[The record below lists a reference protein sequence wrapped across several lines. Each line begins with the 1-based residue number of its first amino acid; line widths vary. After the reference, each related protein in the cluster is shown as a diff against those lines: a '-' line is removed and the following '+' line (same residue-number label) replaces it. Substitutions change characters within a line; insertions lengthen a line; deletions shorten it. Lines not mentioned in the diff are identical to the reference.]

1 MHPWFFQSP
10 HSSQTPQCIPVEGR
24 SSMQLQPTPC
34 LPALFGAL
42 YAQTSFNSLGF
53 KHMLVVNPVLTFY
66 PKLEKLGSLG
76 KFSCC
81 SSQLKGSL

>member
-1 MHPWFFQSP
+1 MHPWLFSP
-10 HSSQTPQCIPVEGR
+10 LRAPRAPQCIPVGAGH
-24 SSMQLQPTPC
+24 PC
-34 LPALFGAL
+34 SCQCPALFGAL